1 MNRFT
6 MRFAV
11 VIAGLLGIFTG
22 AAQANELVPGKPLRI
37 IAPAA
42 PGGILDQTSR
52 LVAKSLSDQLKIPVI
67 VDNVPGAGGTLGIS
81 AMLRADPDG
90 HTLVMGSLGP
100 NAANYTLQEKL
111 PYKAADMTPVIHVLS
126 MPNVLVANPKL
137 GAKTVSDLKDL
148 SLRRDRGLS
157 IAVST
162 SGSSGHLSS
171 ELIKDRAGL
180 IGVNIIYKGA
190 APALVDLVGGQVDI
204 MVDNLITA
212 LPHIRSGRL
221 TAIAVTTRDRVPE
234 LPSVPTLIESGLP
247 DLDVAVWLGLFVS
260 SRTPAATSA
269 LLNRKLQ
276 KVLASP
282 EMRQRFSEQGG
293 KAMGGTPEAF
303 ASFVLAETTRW
314 ERVIRAANLKAD

>member
-1 MNRFT
+1 MNGFA
-6 MRFAV
+6 MRLAV
-11 VIAGLLGIFTG
+11 FVAGLLGTLAC
-22 AAQANELVPGKPLRI
+22 AAQANELVPGKALRI

-52 LVAKSLSDQLKIPVI
+52 LVAKSLSDQLKAPVI
-67 VDNVPGAGGTLGIS
+67 VENVSGAGGTLGIQ

-111 PYKAADMTPVIHVLS
+111 PYKASDMTPVIHVLS

-137 GAKTVSDLKDL
+137 GAKTVNDLKEL
-148 SLRRDRGLS
+148 SRRHDKGLS

-190 APALVDLVGGQVDI
+190 APALTDLIGGHVDI

-234 LPSVPTLIESGLP
+234 LPGVPTLIESGLP

-260 SRTPAATSA
+260 SRTPAATAA
-269 LLNRKLQ
+269 LLNRELQ
-276 KVLASP
+276 KVLESP
-282 EMRQRFSEQGG
+282 EVRQRFAEQGG
-293 KAMGGTPEAF
+293 KAVGGTLGAF
-303 ASFVLAETTRW
+303 QSFVLAETTRW
-314 ERVIRAANLKAD
+314 ERVIRAANLKAE